1 MSRFRTEVLLVHPVE
16 TLRTLIPLKDGAGLP
31 TLGRTEGDAPPSDV
45 MVVVTA
51 PVPAIVSVQ
60 ATAAVAPAAAVAMAA
75 DRRGLRWAGG
85 ADGATISSGARS
97 LVWAMAGPVI
107 DEASAT
113 SWA

>member
-1 MSRFRTEVLLVHPVE
+1 MLLVHPVE
-16 TLRTLIPLKDGAGLP
+16 TLRTLSPLEAGLGVP
-31 TLGRTEGDAPPSDV
+31 MLGRTVGDGPPTDV
-45 MVVVTA
+45 TVVVTA
-51 PVPAIVSVQ
+51 PVPAMVSVQ

-75 DRRGLRWAGG
+75 DRSGLRCAGG

-97 LVWAMAGPVI
+97 PVGAMAGPVI